1 MHCCESIGGVRKVDD
16 LLGHDQIAQSI
27 IGHIEKL
34 DPGTVVAVQGSWGR
48 GKTDVLQRL
57 KGNLEERQ
65 GSPKWPPPLWINPW
79 SYGRPDLVSPL
90 LAQMTQCLPP
100 ADNQHKEKLKLGAKA
115 LLRAANAIAFKGVS
129 VVVPD
134 AGFLEAASKPID
146 DLITSLF
153 ASGQNDKGDH
163 DLDPVSVMGVRFREL
178 VETYL
183 QIMGEEGGR
192 LVIFVDDLD
201 RCMPDHQIA
210 MLEAM
215 HFLTA
220 ARAPAVFVI
229 ALDPELVHQ
238 AAYTH
243 YKVQSFDTDLYLN
256 KIFDLRINLPIS
268 STDALVTF
276 ININFDDDCMGTSVR
291 EYFASQTDVDELIK
305 WSISILSLPE
315 IHNPRTINKIFQRVR
330 LFINRIQSIDSV
342 ETSQPLSKVLFAWCV
357 LCECWPWVRELCAY
371 VDEDRHDE
379 FLTAIRDFYVDEE
392 KIRGRYVSGLVL
404 RIRLQSECPDLEQF
418 LTTALSVP
426 DADFVKADR
435 VLRSCGL

>member
-1 MHCCESIGGVRKVDD
+1 MRCCESIGGVRKVDD

-34 DPGTVVAVQGSWGR
+34 EPGTVVAVQGSWGR

-65 GSPKWPPPLWINPW
+65 SSPKWPPPLWINPW

-90 LAQMTQCLPP
+90 LAQMTQSLPP

-268 STDALVTF
+268 TQEDLTHFVKMS
-276 ININFDDDCMGTSVR
+276 FDDERWGLSVR
-291 EYFASQTDVDELIK
+291 EYFADRTDVNELIE

-315 IHNPRTINKIFQRVR
+315 IHNPRTINKIFQRIR
-330 LFINRIQSIDSV
+330 LFINRVQSIDSD
-342 ETSQPLSKVLFAWCV
+342 EAGQLSSKALFAWCV
-357 LCECWPWVRELCAY
+357 LCECWPWVREICAY
-371 VDEDRHDE
+371 VDEERHDE
-379 FLTAIRDFYVDEE
+379 FLEAIRYFYVNQESVE
-392 KIRGRYVSGLVL
+392 KQYASGFVL
-404 RIRLQSECPDLEQF
+404 RIRTQDECPDLEQF
-418 LTTALSVP
+418 LSTALSVP
-426 DADFVKADR
+426 DADYVKADR
-435 VLRSCGL
+435 VLRNCGL